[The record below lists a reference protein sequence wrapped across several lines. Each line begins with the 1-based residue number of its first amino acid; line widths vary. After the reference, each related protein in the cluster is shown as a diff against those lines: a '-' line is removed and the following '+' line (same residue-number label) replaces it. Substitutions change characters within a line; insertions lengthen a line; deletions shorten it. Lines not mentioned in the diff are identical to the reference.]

1 MLPNLNYSLSSSA
14 KSNDSTRET
23 GRRRSGETS
32 RERILFLIANEPT
45 ITMAMIA
52 QELGISPKGV
62 EKHIKKLKE
71 EKLLERK
78 GGRAHGV
85 WVLLEPEYKGS

>member
-1 MLPNLNYSLSSSA
+1 
-14 KSNDSTRET
+14 
-23 GRRRSGETS
+23 
-32 RERILFLIANEPT
+32 
-45 ITMAMIA
+45 MAMIA

>member
-1 MLPNLNYSLSSSA
+1 MNVTNFF
-14 KSNDSTRET
+14 NID
-23 GRRRSGETS
+23 
-32 RERILFLIANEPT
+32 
-45 ITMAMIA
+45 
-52 QELGISPKGV
+52 
-62 EKHIKKLKE
+62 